1 MYTKVFVKN
10 AINMTLHKNGEFGL
24 LSNDNVLTLD
34 SIAEAHVVCNE
45 HNLEIVEVTDS
56 QFYKKDVDEN
66 QVWLVELTVYQES
79 DYEVVVDEDSLSV
92 KELIAKLT
100 TIDQNAITN
109 VSSITINKMTNEI
122 FINE

>member
-10 AINMTLHKNGEFGL
+10 AINMALHKNGEFGL

-66 QVWLVELTVYQES
+66 QVWLVELTIYQES
-79 DYEVVVDEDSLSV
+79 DYEVVADEGSLSV
-92 KELIAKLT
+92 KELIETLST
-100 TIDQNAITN
+100 LDQNATTN
-109 VSSITINKMTNEI
+109 VSSITLNKLTNAI

>member
-10 AINMTLHKNGEFGL
+10 AINMALHKNGEFGL

-45 HNLEIVEVTDS
+45 HNLEIIDVTDS

-79 DYEVVVDEDSLSV
+79 DYEVVADEGSLSV
-92 KELIAKLT
+92 KELIETLST
-100 TIDQNAITN
+100 LDQNATTN
-109 VSSITINKMTNEI
+109 VSSITLNKLTNAI

>member
-10 AINMTLHKNGEFGL
+10 AINMALHKNGEFGL